1 MHENHSFPCNLPPEL
16 WIIILQKAAE
26 APELLDPDYILRIIA
41 TKQSSIEAVQ
51 LELLRKSRAT
61 KCASMRTCKAFHSI
75 ITPYFFEAVAI
86 SGEHHLSPL
95 SAMLKGSYDE
105 AANDENHPMSL
116 GRHTRRLDIHPKRGK
131 ISLDDPRLLDIIRF
145 LPNLAIITLSLRLLS
160 EDCPQF
166 FSAVSQCESLQLILP
181 SKAPDAAMRM
191 SDGWLSVVYPQNI
204 RGLGLD
210 FQQVMSNVK
219 STSQITSL
227 SCSAW
232 FLHNNPE
239 LVESIARHSFP
250 NVHQLIYT
258 CVTSFMR
265 IATGWLPLLQ
275 HLGPTLTRIVMRVGI
290 TAGISQSSERHKAQ
304 FTASFNECISCI
316 SETCPKVT
324 NLLLSLQTWAGFTAN
339 IKLPRTVTTL
349 ELRSDQLQAKSDV
362 YRRLFNSLETL
373 VAEGLQVVQ
382 LVDGR
387 NSTDLAQRHR
397 AAVRDAADMLKRKTW
412 RLLDGSGRNMIARDV
427 EES

>member
-51 LELLRKSRAT
+51 IELLRKSR
-61 KCASMRTCKAFHSI
+61 
-75 ITPYFFEAVAI
+75 AVAI
-86 SGEHHLSPL
+86 SGEHHLSL
-95 SAMLKGSYDE
+95 SAMLKRSYDE

-145 LPNLAIITLSLRLLS
+145 LPNLTIITLSLRLLS

-166 FSAVSQCESLQLILP
+166 FTAVSQCESLQLILP

-191 SDGWLSVVYPQNI
+191 PDGWLSVVYPQNI

-210 FQQVMSNVK
+210 FQQVMSN
-219 STSQITSL
+219 
-227 SCSAW
+227 
-232 FLHNNPE
+232 
-239 LVESIARHSFP
+239 
-250 NVHQLIYT
+250 LIYT

-290 TAGISQSSERHKAQ
+290 TAGISQFSERHKAQ
-304 FTASFNECISCI
+304 FTASFNECTSCI

-382 LVDGR
+382 LVDGT

-397 AAVRDAADMLKRKTW
+397 AAVRDAADMLKRKIW
-412 RLLDGSGRNMIARDV
+412 RLLDGSGRDMIARDV